1 MKKIDANR
9 CGKCYTDESSPH
21 NFTFYHFYY
30 TIFFQSF
37 LIFSQLLSKGE
48 RKRIT
53 FSVKICCIYFII
65 VYDSRLMTD
74 IKENKG
80 QVPYAIVE
88 HSGNQYRVEAGDI
101 LIVNRID
108 AKPETSIDFGQTLYY
123 ENGSDIKIGR
133 PILADVKVKAT
144 LLDNERGAKILVF
157 KFKKTKNFRRRRG
170 HRQELSRI
178 RIDSISC

>member
-1 MKKIDANR
+1 
-9 CGKCYTDESSPH
+9 
-21 NFTFYHFYY
+21 
-30 TIFFQSF
+30 
-37 LIFSQLLSKGE
+37 
-48 RKRIT
+48 
-53 FSVKICCIYFII
+53 
-65 VYDSRLMTD
+65 MTD

>member
-1 MKKIDANR
+1 MGRLRRPIGWKNLAFDQIVS
-9 CGKCYTDESSPH
+9 EL
-21 NFTFYHFYY
+21 
-30 TIFFQSF
+30 Q
-37 LIFSQLLSKGE
+37 
-48 RKRIT
+48 

-88 HSGNQYRVEAGDI
+88 HSGNQYRVAAGDI

-157 KFKKTKNFRRRRG
+157 KFKKTKNFCRRRG